1 MMSNTNWNDFTPV
14 DDKGVRQANPKPAG
28 TNWSDYT
35 PVEAVPSP
43 GLARSI
49 GDSAIALG
57 SGVTQGVKMITDVAG
72 ADNTASRFLGK
83 ATEALSSLES
93 PYRQAEKQARSQ
105 TIKQADESGSTW
117 EQVKAY
123 TGAFAEAPI
132 DTTLNALGTSAPTLA
147 AGLLT
152 GGGAAAGLA
161 ARAAQV
167 GLGAAQGVGGI
178 KGQIHEGV
186 KQKHLEAGATE
197 ADATQRADAA
207 QAYSGPNAGSIA
219 LGGALGA
226 VAGGTGAESA
236 VRRLA
241 GQRVAAGAA
250 DAAAP
255 GIVRSAARGVAHET
269 PMEMLQG
276 GQERYASN
284 TALQGEGFDVPTM
297 QGVVGQAALEG
308 LASAPMGGGFGAIE
322 GVARQ
327 GVTQRQGEGASAFAA
342 GESRMPPESIKSV
355 AAKAQ
360 WVRGWDIAQ
369 TQASAAPPPAPAAD
383 VGVEERSGP
392 AGSEPL
398 PGTPVDI
405 APSNWETGTS
415 PLAQQI
421 QTSVQSAQDLAAQA
435 MKPSERMGLNPD
447 DGAMSTAAVVA
458 VDSGASDQMQSAQ
471 QEAAQAQEV
480 REPASKP
487 SAVAAD
493 PETGEVAPVDRAQ
506 ELQQRLEFIE
516 QQARANGGWD
526 MQLVTARGAARAEL
540 AALNPSSTSAQSSGA
555 RAAGGSSAGPAPA
568 RPAAAAS
575 SGAPDPAAASP
586 GVSAGDQ
593 LAKLETTAA
602 NAQARAA
609 DWSSRE
615 YKPNSKPLPKYEA
628 AGGPVDVQ
636 EANEQRRL
644 KEVVSAKTAASNA
657 RAQAET
663 LRQQGNV
670 QAQLAAK
677 GPRAVPSADEV
688 GAKAIAKE
696 GAARRLKK
704 KEQADLQAELD
715 AALSTGDEPGAPDNA
730 FARASEDAGL
740 IPQNVQIQAAA
751 PAVAAP
757 PGASKKGPANVA
769 QAPQA
774 QQAKAQQP
782 QAGGAP
788 TARSAAAPG
797 LNNATTTVND
807 GAQAAAPAGPQAQA
821 PGGTRVSPVADAVA
835 ARRAQQRES
844 SERWT
849 RMTTAERQALAQ
861 RAPGLNAMAKN
872 NAHTRAWGDLGPKV
886 REQLAGAMES
896 AAAPAAAP
904 AIAGKDIDGDWT
916 EFAKDSGTKAV
927 PRAEMPQIKA
937 AHRGAMTNFMNA
949 RGIAHREESVPA
961 DSLKP
966 TQAEFSRKKVAQ
978 AKGRTEGDR
987 SILVSRDGHVL
998 DGHHQWLAAREQG
1011 GEVRVIRLD
1020 APIEQLLDAAR
1031 EFPSSSTSADAAPA
1045 AANQE
1050 EAAPRYD
1057 YPKQSGISDPQYELQ
1072 KAAVDYLN
1080 GEADKAVLVEKAAR
1094 ALRDG
1099 VTLGQVH
1106 ALYMRTSSFTTGDGW
1121 AAIRAASPEMS
1132 KALDIVQDRKISA
1145 PAAVREIASLGLQA
1159 VQINAV
1165 TQDGSMFGKN
1175 FSDADLKKML
1185 GAAPADAAALS
1196 VAKEKRKSFAN
1207 NPGDDSRTSTLKGSL
1222 VARELQKKKAF
1233 ERVKKVRQSVSEG
1246 RANSLDL
1253 LKAEDAH
1260 RALVREVASLKAEIP
1275 QFSRATPARD
1285 AADPESRFRRS
1296 EQDGNT
1302 EAIPASEISP
1312 DLAEQLLR
1320 IMGQAPEISP
1330 AARAQAV
1337 AKVRKTVDAIRSAW
1351 ANGPDVVVAFDMNDS
1366 AVPADA
1372 RAEDLKQR
1380 SGGAAGAPE
1389 GFYWKGKTYLLA
1401 SQLSTA
1407 NDAARVLFHEAL
1419 GHHGLR
1425 GAFGK
1430 DLDNILKQIATMRR
1444 ADVDAKIAEY
1454 GLRATS
1460 AVDRRNAAEEVL
1472 AEMAQAS
1479 PQLHFVKRAIA
1490 AIRNW
1495 LRANVPGFSSLAM
1508 SDGDIIQAFILPARR
1523 YVEQGAQPQ
1532 GGVPALSFSRSAMKS
1547 VDANIARGRK
1557 AMAKALA
1564 ERNTVNRAMF
1574 RNGLGWVDFVWGSEG
1589 VIKPSGRTK
1598 GAMGLAHLLEARQR
1612 KDGLAMPEVAQ
1623 LLDKVVQTIASGQEV
1638 DRAQVGL
1645 STRVGVE
1652 HESTIVWLTR
1662 REGSNAWIVT
1672 GYEKTPSDTT
1682 AGRATA
1688 ASTHG
1693 PASLTRRNMEGAG
1706 SIVNEGGDE
1715 NNPMFSRS
1723 KLADIKDKALE
1734 QIHQTLSHP
1743 GKVSVWDRSV
1753 GTMRNLA
1760 ERVPAFKSV
1769 FEAAQQFI
1777 DDVSTLANEAADA
1790 APRLLPRVDSWKDL
1804 KKQPISAA
1812 DNKAVAAPVF
1822 EGTLMWGRDVDGTAV
1837 LVDSLVKKYANI
1849 SADEKAQLL
1858 LRAGRLDDRVLKMWR
1873 GMPVAM
1879 YESNINA
1886 RFESQM
1892 LKAGV
1897 VWTDSELKDIFKAND
1912 RQISLYR
1919 EARAG
1924 IDKSIDITSRADMLR
1939 ALGEEY
1945 AGLRDVVM
1953 AQATLEDAM
1962 KVITDV
1968 LQQDSRAKPDAGDR
1982 IAGLNNLVVTRY
1994 EQSKKLMDQGYTPL
2008 MRFGKYKVYVQGK
2021 DGESIYFGMYESQR
2035 ESNLARLA
2043 LARDFPG
2050 AKITQGTMSQLEY
2063 KLFAGITPETLE
2075 QFGNML
2081 SLDSEGGK
2089 AQDKAFQEYLQLAK
2103 NNHSALKRM
2112 IHRKG
2117 TAGYSEDVGRVLAS
2131 FVYSNARMAAGGLN
2145 AGTLDKAIGEIPQE
2159 QGELKDVAM
2168 GLRSYIQDPQEEG
2181 QAVRGMLFAQYLGG
2195 SLASAMVNMTQPFAV
2210 TLPWLSQYGGI
2221 KKAGA
2226 QMARALKDMG
2236 TRGFQYEK
2244 DLALALRA
2252 AEDDGTV
2259 SPQEVHQLM
2268 AQARGAG
2275 GMRSGDGTRKGNA
2288 LAQAGNVW
2296 EKTKVAWGQ
2305 PFALAEQFNRRTT
2318 FIASYRIAKDQGMDN
2333 PGEFARK
2340 AVLETQFLYSKANKM
2355 RWARGAVGGTLM
2367 TFKTYSVSYL
2377 ELMHRMWN
2385 QGGPEGKRAV
2395 AWSMVMLMLMGGAG
2409 GLPFMDDAEDLIDAG
2424 GQMMGYNFSLKQTRK
2439 VFMQEWMGKELAEFV
2454 ETGLSGLPGA
2464 PIDVSGRL
2472 GMGNLIP
2479 GTGLALSKQ
2488 GRERDLMEIAGP
2500 AGDLLSRGATGLRK
2514 FISGDVAGAALEV
2527 SPTAVRNALK
2537 GTDMAATGMYKD
2549 TKGYKVLD
2557 TTLDEALF
2565 KAIGFQ
2571 PRSVAEVQE
2580 ANSFMQRAKNFYTQ
2594 SSSEIKAQ
2602 WADALF
2608 RKDDAA
2614 LQRVRERLA
2623 AWNRNNPD
2631 QPIVVKMPDVWKKVR
2646 EMGKDRTQRIA
2657 DTAPKALRAQMHQE
2671 VAGLS

>member
-1 MMSNTNWNDFTPV
+1 M
-14 DDKGVRQANPKPAG
+14 
-28 TNWSDYT
+28 
-35 PVEAVPSP
+35 
-43 GLARSI
+43 L
-49 GDSAIALG
+49 
-57 SGVTQGVKMITDVAG
+57 TDVAG
-72 ADNTASRFLGK
+72 ADNAASRALGK
-83 ATEALSSLES
+83 ATDTLTDLES
-93 PYRQAEKQARSQ
+93 PYRKAEKQARAEK
-105 TIKQADESGSTW
+105 IKTADESGSTW

-123 TGAFAEAPI
+123 TGSFADAPL
-132 DTTLNALGTSAPTLA
+132 DTTLNAVGTSIPTLA

-152 GGGAAAGLA
+152 GGGAAAGIA

-167 GLGAAQGVGGI
+167 GIGAAQGVGGI
-178 KGQIHEGV
+178 KGQIHESV
-186 KQKHLEAGATE
+186 KQKHLEAGAAE
-197 ADATQRADAA
+197 ADAAQRADAA

-241 GQRVAAGAA
+241 GQRAGSAAA

-327 GVTQRQGEGASAFAA
+327 GVAQRQGEGAAAFAA
-342 GESRMPPESIKSV
+342 GEARTPPDSIKSV

-360 WVRGWDIAQ
+360 WVRGWDVARAE
-369 TQASAAPPPAPAAD
+369 ASASPAPAPSGDVDVSGVPGAQSPEASGVGGTVDVAQPPGAPAD
-383 VGVEERSGP
+383 T
-392 AGSEPL
+392 AL
-398 PGTPVDI
+398 
-405 APSNWETGTS
+405 ANWETGTS

-421 QTSVQSAQDLAAQA
+421 QTSVQNAQDLAAQA
-435 MKPSERMGLNPD
+435 MKPSEQMGLDPSA
-447 DGAMSTAAVVA
+447 GALSAAAAMA
-458 VDSGASDQMQSAQ
+458 VDSGASDQVQAAAQ
-471 QEAAQAQEV
+471 QETALAQES
-480 REPASKP
+480 REPAAKP
-487 SAVAAD
+487 GAAD
-493 PETGEVAPVDRAQ
+493 PETGEVAPVDRSQ
-506 ELQQRLEFIE
+506 ELQQRLQFIE

-526 MQLVTARGAARAEL
+526 MQLVSARDSARAEL
-540 AALNPSSTSAQSSGA
+540 AALNPSAAAAPSAGA
-555 RAAGGSSAGPAPA
+555 RVAGGSIAAPAPT
-568 RPAAAAS
+568 RPAA
-575 SGAPDPAAASP
+575 PAAAGATDPAPGAAADP

-593 LAKLETTAA
+593 IAQLETTAA

-628 AGGPVDVQ
+628 AGGPADVQ

-644 KEVVSAKTAASNA
+644 KEIAGAKTAASSA

-670 QAQLAAK
+670 QAQQAGKAARVAPTA
-677 GPRAVPSADEV
+677 GER
-688 GAKAIAKE
+688 GAKAIAQE
-696 GAARRLKK
+696 GAARRAR
-704 KEQADLQAELD
+704 EEAGPIPPSIEVQD
-715 AALSTGDEPGAPDNA
+715 AAPT
-730 FARASEDAGL
+730 
-740 IPQNVQIQAAA
+740 AAA
-751 PAVAAP
+751 S

-782 QAGGAP
+782 QAGGTP

-797 LNNATTTVND
+797 LNDATTTVND
-807 GAQAAAPAGPQAQA
+807 GAQAAAPAGPKAQA
-821 PGGTRVSPVADAVA
+821 SGETGDQRAQRGAVADP
-835 ARRAQQRES
+835 ARRAQLLDA

-861 RAPGLNAMAKN
+861 RAAGLNAVAKK
-872 NAHTRAWGDLGPKV
+872 NAHTRAWGDLGEKV
-886 REQLAGAMES
+886 RGQLAGAMEPGG
-896 AAAPAAAP
+896 PAAAE
-904 AIAGKDIDGDWT
+904 AIEGKDIDGDWM

-949 RGIAHREESVPA
+949 RGIAHREESVRA

-978 AKGRTEGDR
+978 AKGRTDGDR

-1031 EFPSSSTSADAAPA
+1031 EFPSSGTSA
-1045 AANQE
+1045 
-1050 EAAPRYD
+1050 
-1057 YPKQSGISDPQYELQ
+1057 
-1072 KAAVDYLN
+1072 
-1080 GEADKAVLVEKAAR
+1080 
-1094 ALRDG
+1094 
-1099 VTLGQVH
+1099 
-1106 ALYMRTSSFTTGDGW
+1106 
-1121 AAIRAASPEMS
+1121 
-1132 KALDIVQDRKISA
+1132 
-1145 PAAVREIASLGLQA
+1145 
-1159 VQINAV
+1159 
-1165 TQDGSMFGKN
+1165 
-1175 FSDADLKKML
+1175 
-1185 GAAPADAAALS
+1185 GAAPAS
-1196 VAKEKRKSFAN
+1196 
-1207 NPGDDSRTSTLKGSL
+1207 
-1222 VARELQKKKAF
+1222 
-1233 ERVKKVRQSVSEG
+1233 
-1246 RANSLDL
+1246 
-1253 LKAEDAH
+1253 
-1260 RALVREVASLKAEIP
+1260 
-1275 QFSRATPARD
+1275 
-1285 AADPESRFRRS
+1285 FRRS
-1296 EQDGNT
+1296 GQDDVEAEASVSGMTREQ
-1302 EAIPASEISP
+1302 
-1312 DLAEQLLR
+1312 AEQLLR
-1320 IMGQAPEISP
+1320 ILGQVPEISP

-1337 AKVRKTVDAIRSAW
+1337 AKVHTTVDAIRSAW
-1351 ANGPDVVVAFDMNDS
+1351 ANGPDVVVAFDMNDP

-1401 SQLSTA
+1401 SQLSTP

-1425 GAFGK
+1425 GTFGK
-1430 DLDNILKQIATMRR
+1430 ELDNILNQVATMRR
-1444 ADVDAKIAEY
+1444 ADVDAKIEEY
-1454 GLRATS
+1454 GLRASS
-1460 AVDRRNAAEEVL
+1460 AADRRNAAEEVL
-1472 AEMAQAS
+1472 AEMAQTT

-1495 LRANVPGFSSLAM
+1495 LRANVPGFRSLAM
-1508 SDGDIIQAFILPARR
+1508 SDADIIQAFILPARR
-1523 YVEQGAQPQ
+1523 FVEQGARPE
-1532 GGVPALSFSRSAMKS
+1532 GEAPALAFSRSAMKS
-1547 VDANIARGRK
+1547 VDANIARGR
-1557 AMAKALA
+1557 AALA
-1564 ERNTVNRAMF
+1564 RALNEQNTVHRAMF
-1574 RNGLGWVDFVWGSEG
+1574 RTGMGWVDFVWGAEG
-1589 VIKPSGRTK
+1589 VVKPSGRTK
-1598 GAMGLAHLLEARQR
+1598 GAMGLSHVLEARQR
-1612 KDGLAMPEVAQ
+1612 KDGLNEQQTVQ
-1623 LLDKVVQTIASGQEV
+1623 LLSRMVDVIAVGKEVRRVDFAGLERVTLEHAGVQAI
-1638 DRAQVGL
+1638 
-1645 STRVGVE
+1645 
-1652 HESTIVWLTR
+1652 LTKHP
-1662 REGSNAWIVT
+1662 GSNAWLVSGWELVDSGASGAGNVAPAAT
-1672 GYEKTPSDTT
+1672 VNAPTT
-1682 AGRATA
+1682 AQRTKISESGESIAND
-1688 ASTHG
+1688 G
-1693 PASLTRRNMEGAG
+1693 G
-1706 SIVNEGGDE
+1706 SGNL
-1715 NNPMFSRS
+1715 MFSRS

-1734 QIHQTLSHP
+1734 QIHQSLSHP
-1743 GKVSVWDRSV
+1743 GKVSLWDRSV

-1760 ERVPAFKSV
+1760 ERMPAFKPV

-1822 EGTLMWGRDVDGTAV
+1822 EGTLMWGRDIDGTAV
-1837 LVDSLVKKYANI
+1837 LVDSLAKKYANI
-1849 SADEKAQLL
+1849 SADEKGQLL
-1858 LRAGRLDDRVLKMWR
+1858 LRAGRLDDGVLKNWR
-1873 GMPVAM
+1873 AMPVAM
-1879 YESNINA
+1879 YEANINA

-1897 VWTDSELKDIFKAND
+1897 VWTDNELKDIFKAND
-1912 RQISLYR
+1912 HQVSLYR

-1968 LQQDSRAKPDAGDR
+1968 LQQDSRAKPDAGNR
-1982 IAGLNNLVVTRY
+1982 ISGLNNLVVTRY
-1994 EQSKKLMDQGYTPL
+1994 EQSKKLMNEGYTPL

-2089 AQDKAFQEYLQLAK
+2089 AQDKAFQEYLKLAK

-2117 TAGYSEDVGRVLAS
+2117 TAGYSQDVGRVLAS

-2145 AGTLDKAIGEIPQE
+2145 AGTLDKAIGQIPQE

-2221 KKAGA
+2221 KKAGG

-2236 TRGFQYEK
+2236 TPGFQYEK

-2275 GMRSGDGTRKGNA
+2275 GMRSGDGTRKGDA

-2318 FIASYRIAKDQGMDN
+2318 FIASYRIAKDQGMAN

-2355 RWARGAVGGTLM
+2355 RWARGAVGGTLL

-2395 AWSMVMLMLMGGAG
+2395 AWSMAMLLLMGGAG
-2409 GLPFMDDAEDLIDAG
+2409 GLPFMEDAEDLIDGAG
-2424 GQMMGYNFSLKQTRK
+2424 VTRLQT
-2439 VFMQEWMGKELAEFV
+2439 
-2454 ETGLSGLPGA
+2454 
-2464 PIDVSGRL
+2464 
-2472 GMGNLIP
+2472 
-2479 GTGLALSKQ
+2479 
-2488 GRERDLMEIAGP
+2488 
-2500 AGDLLSRGATGLRK
+2500 
-2514 FISGDVAGAALEV
+2514 
-2527 SPTAVRNALK
+2527 
-2537 GTDMAATGMYKD
+2537 
-2549 TKGYKVLD
+2549 
-2557 TTLDEALF
+2557 
-2565 KAIGFQ
+2565 
-2571 PRSVAEVQE
+2571 
-2580 ANSFMQRAKNFYTQ
+2580 
-2594 SSSEIKAQ
+2594 
-2602 WADALF
+2602 
-2608 RKDDAA
+2608 
-2614 LQRVRERLA
+2614 
-2623 AWNRNNPD
+2623 
-2631 QPIVVKMPDVWKKVR
+2631 
-2646 EMGKDRTQRIA
+2646 
-2657 DTAPKALRAQMHQE
+2657 H
-2671 VAGLS
+2671 